1 MVIGA
6 AAYGS
11 MAPAAGGANQEKR
24 EPRDYN
30 NGRRKFSV
38 LLQWFRATC
47 FERSLQLLVAQG
59 PNFFK
64 KGQEIMGGKELLEK
78 YVVVEGHRD
87 VYEQLHRNSIGETA
101 PLRDAIAPR
110 LVRDGINVSV
120 YAISGDSY
128 SHSQNTGRYLETAL
142 ENIDMFLQEAPR
154 SEGMISMIKTRGDLP
169 DKVEPGTVKFILHFE
184 GGMPLQGSIHQL
196 RNFYRLGLRSM
207 QLTWN
212 FRNELGDGVWE
223 NRTGGGLT
231 NFGVEVIKEM
241 NRLGMIVD
249 LAHMNREGF
258 FQALNVARAPL
269 IVSHA
274 NACGMLDNPRNLA
287 DDQIKAIAQQG
298 GLVGILA
305 LPERV
310 TKKDAALED
319 LLKHMDYM
327 IKLVGVEHL
336 ALGMDFVKYDGPRT
350 LKDRH
355 HPLHKPPLIKGF
367 EEIEDLPNLVDGLQK
382 HGYKEEE
389 IAMILGANYLRILK
403 TILPEQS
410 VI

>member
-1 MVIGA
+1 MDA
-6 AAYGS
+6 H
-11 MAPAAGGANQEKR
+11 
-24 EPRDYN
+24 DLL
-30 NGRRKFSV
+30 RKH
-38 LLQWFRATC
+38 
-47 FERSLQLLVAQG
+47 
-59 PNFFK
+59 
-64 KGQEIMGGKELLEK
+64 I
-78 YVVVEGHRD
+78 VVEGHRD
-87 VYEQLHRNSIGETA
+87 VYEQLYRKSVGEEN

-110 LVRDGINVSV
+110 LIRDGINVCV

-128 SHSQNTGRYLETAL
+128 SHSQNTGRYLDTAL
-142 ENIDMFLQEAPR
+142 ENIDMFLEEAPK
-154 SEGMISMIKTRGDLP
+154 SEGMISMIRTRSDLP
-169 DKVEPGTVKFILHFE
+169 EKIEPGQISFMLHFE

-223 NRTGGGLT
+223 NRTRGGLT
-231 NFGVEVIKEM
+231 RFGVQVIKEM
-241 NRLGMIVD
+241 NRLGMVVD

-258 FQALNVARAPL
+258 FQALEVAEAPL

-287 DDQIKAIAQQG
+287 DDQIKAIADQG

-310 TKKDAALED
+310 TKKEATLDD
-319 LLKHMDYM
+319 LLKHLDYM
-327 IKLVGVEHL
+327 AALVGIEHV
-336 ALGMDFVKYDGPRT
+336 ALGLDFIKYDGPRT
-350 LKDRH
+350 LKDQH
-355 HPLHKPPLIKGF
+355 HPLHQRTYVKDF
-367 EEIEDLPNLVDGLQK
+367 EEIEDLPKLVDGFIRR
-382 HGYKEEE
+382 GYKESE
-389 IAMILGANYLRILK
+389 IALILGGNYLRVLK

>member
-1 MVIGA
+1 MDA
-6 AAYGS
+6 
-11 MAPAAGGANQEKR
+11 R
-24 EPRDYN
+24 
-30 NGRRKFSV
+30 
-38 LLQWFRATC
+38 
-47 FERSLQLLVAQG
+47 
-59 PNFFK
+59 
-64 KGQEIMGGKELLEK
+64 ELLK
-78 YVVVEGHRD
+78 KHVVVEGHRD
-87 VYEQLHRNSIGETA
+87 VYEQLYRKSVGEGS
-101 PLRDAIAPR
+101 PIRDGIAPR
-110 LVRDGINVSV
+110 LIRDGINLCV

-128 SHSQNTGRYLETAL
+128 SHTQNTGRYLETAL
-142 ENIDMFLQEAPR
+142 ENIDMFLEEAPR
-154 SEGMISMIKTRGDLP
+154 SEGMISMVRTRSDLP
-169 DKVEPGTVKFILHFE
+169 EKVQPGQISFILHFE

-223 NRTGGGLT
+223 NRTKGGLT

-258 FQALNVARAPL
+258 FQALDVAEAPL

-287 DDQIKAIAQQG
+287 DDQIKAIADQD

-305 LPERV
+305 LPER
-310 TKKDAALED
+310 TAKKDATIED
-319 LLKHMDYM
+319 LLDHIDYM
-327 IKLVGVEHL
+327 VNLAGIEHM
-336 ALGMDFVKYDGPRT
+336 ALGMDFIKYDGPRT

-355 HPLHKPPLIKGF
+355 HPLHERTYVKDF
-367 EEIEDLPNLVDGLQK
+367 EEIEDLPNLIDRLERR
-382 HGYKEEE
+382 GYKESD
-389 IAMILGANYLRILK
+389 IALILGGNYLRILK

>member
-1 MVIGA
+1 M
-6 AAYGS
+6 
-11 MAPAAGGANQEKR
+11 
-24 EPRDYN
+24 
-30 NGRRKFSV
+30 
-38 LLQWFRATC
+38 T
-47 FERSLQLLVAQG
+47 
-59 PNFFK
+59 
-64 KGQEIMGGKELLEK
+64 GKEILQK
-78 YVVVEGHRD
+78 HVVVEGHRD
-87 VYEQLHRNSIGETA
+87 VYEQLYRASVGEA
-101 PLRDAIAPR
+101 SPVRDAIAPR
-110 LVRDGINVSV
+110 LIRDGINVCV

-142 ENIDMFLQEAPR
+142 DQIDMFLQEAPR
-154 SEGMISMIKTRGDLP
+154 SEGMISLIKTRNDLP
-169 DKVEPGTVKFILHFE
+169 DKIRPGNISFILHFE
-184 GGMPLQGSIHQL
+184 GCMPLRGSIHNL
-196 RNFYRLGLRSM
+196 RNFYRLGLRSL
-207 QLTWN
+207 QPVWN

-231 NFGVEVIKEM
+231 NFGVEVIKEA
-241 NRLGMIVD
+241 NRLGMVVD
-249 LAHMNREGF
+249 LSHMNREGF
-258 FQALNVARAPL
+258 FQTLNVAQAPL

-274 NACGMLDNPRNLA
+274 NACGMLDNPRNLS

-310 TKKDAALED
+310 AKGDVGIED
-319 LLKHMDYM
+319 MLRHMDYM

-355 HPLHKPPLIKGF
+355 HPLHKDPLIKNF
-367 EEIEDLPNLVDGLQK
+367 EEIEDLPNLIDGLQK

-389 IAMILGANYLRILK
+389 IALILGGNYLRVLK

>member
-1 MVIGA
+1 MNA
-6 AAYGS
+6 
-11 MAPAAGGANQEKR
+11 R
-24 EPRDYN
+24 
-30 NGRRKFSV
+30 
-38 LLQWFRATC
+38 
-47 FERSLQLLVAQG
+47 
-59 PNFFK
+59 
-64 KGQEIMGGKELLEK
+64 ELLK
-78 YVVVEGHRD
+78 KHVVVEGHRD
-87 VYEQLHRNSIGETA
+87 VYEQLYRKSVGEES
-101 PLRDAIAPR
+101 PIRDAIAPR
-110 LVRDGINVSV
+110 LIRDGINVCV

-128 SHSQNTGRYLETAL
+128 SHTHNTGRYLETAL
-142 ENIDMFLQEAPR
+142 ENIDMFLEEAPR
-154 SEGMISMIKTRGDLP
+154 SEGMIGMIRTRSDLP
-169 DKVEPGTVKFILHFE
+169 EKVQPGQISFILHFE

-223 NRTGGGLT
+223 NRTKGGLT

-258 FQALNVARAPL
+258 FQALEVATAPL

-287 DDQIKAIAQQG
+287 DDQIKAIADQG

-310 TKKDAALED
+310 AKKDATIDD
-319 LLKHMDYM
+319 LLRHIDYM
-327 IKLVGVEHL
+327 IDLAGIEHI
-336 ALGMDFVKYDGPRT
+336 ALGMDFIKYDGPRT

-355 HPLHKPPLIKGF
+355 HPLHERTYVKGF
-367 EEIEDLPNLVDGLQK
+367 EEIEDLPNLIERLEK
-382 HGYKEEE
+382 NGYKESD
-389 IAMILGANYLRILK
+389 IALILGGNYLRVLK
-403 TILPEQS
+403 TILPEHS

>member
-1 MVIGA
+1 MN
-6 AAYGS
+6 
-11 MAPAAGGANQEKR
+11 PTE
-24 EPRDYN
+24 
-30 NGRRKFSV
+30 V
-38 LLQWFRATC
+38 LQR
-47 FERSLQLLVAQG
+47 
-59 PNFFK
+59 
-64 KGQEIMGGKELLEK
+64 

-87 VYEQLHRNSIGETA
+87 VYEQLYRRSLGEGT

-110 LVRDGINVSV
+110 LIRDGINVSV

-142 ENIDMFLQEAPR
+142 ENIDLFLEEAPK
-154 SEGMISMIKTRGDLP
+154 SEGMISMIRTKSDLP
-169 DKVEPGTVKFILHFE
+169 EEARPANIAFLLHFE

-223 NRTGGGLT
+223 NRTKGGLT
-231 NFGVEVIKEM
+231 RFGVEVIREM
-241 NRLGMIVD
+241 NRLGMVVD
-249 LAHMNREGF
+249 LAHLNREGF
-258 FQALNVARAPL
+258 FQALEVAEAPL

-287 DDQIKAIAQQG
+287 DDQIKAIADQG

-310 TKKDAALED
+310 AKKDATLEN
-319 LLKHMDYM
+319 LLQHLDYM
-327 IKLVGVEHL
+327 VRLVGIEYV
-336 ALGMDFVKYDGPRT
+336 ALGLDFIKYDGPRT
-350 LKDRH
+350 LKDQH
-355 HPLHKPPLIKGF
+355 HPLHERKFVKGL
-367 EEIEDLPNLVDGLQK
+367 EEVEDLPKLIEGLSR
-382 HGYKEEE
+382 HGFKEGE
-389 IAMILGANYLRILK
+389 IALILGGNYLRVLK
-403 TILPEQS
+403 NILPEQS

>member
-1 MVIGA
+1 MDA
-6 AAYGS
+6 H
-11 MAPAAGGANQEKR
+11 
-24 EPRDYN
+24 DLL
-30 NGRRKFSV
+30 RKH
-38 LLQWFRATC
+38 
-47 FERSLQLLVAQG
+47 
-59 PNFFK
+59 
-64 KGQEIMGGKELLEK
+64 I
-78 YVVVEGHRD
+78 VVEGHRD
-87 VYEQLHRNSIGETA
+87 VYEQLYRKSVGEEN

-110 LVRDGINVSV
+110 LIRDGINVCV

-128 SHSQNTGRYLETAL
+128 SHSQNTGRYLDTAL
-142 ENIDMFLQEAPR
+142 ENIDMFLEEAPK
-154 SEGMISMIKTRGDLP
+154 SEGMISMIRTRSDLP
-169 DKVEPGTVKFILHFE
+169 EKIEPGQISFMLHFE

-223 NRTGGGLT
+223 NRTRGGLT
-231 NFGVEVIKEM
+231 RFGVQVIKEM
-241 NRLGMIVD
+241 NRLGMVVD

-258 FQALNVARAPL
+258 FQALEAAEAPL

-287 DDQIKAIAQQG
+287 DDQIKAIADQG

-310 TKKDAALED
+310 TKKEATLDD
-319 LLKHMDYM
+319 LLKHLDYM
-327 IKLVGVEHL
+327 AALVGIEHV
-336 ALGMDFVKYDGPRT
+336 ALGLDFIKYDGPRT
-350 LKDRH
+350 LKDQH
-355 HPLHKPPLIKGF
+355 HPLHQRTYVKDF
-367 EEIEDLPNLVDGLQK
+367 EEIEDLPKLVDGFIRR
-382 HGYKEEE
+382 GYKESE
-389 IAMILGANYLRILK
+389 IALILGGNYLRVLK

>member
-1 MVIGA
+1 M
-6 AAYGS
+6 
-11 MAPAAGGANQEKR
+11 
-24 EPRDYN
+24 D
-30 NGRRKFSV
+30 
-38 LLQWFRATC
+38 
-47 FERSLQLLVAQG
+47 
-59 PNFFK
+59 
-64 KGQEIMGGKELLEK
+64 GKELLQK
-78 YVVVEGHRD
+78 YDVVEGHRD
-87 VYEQLHRNSIGETA
+87 VYEQLYRTSIGEKS
-101 PLRDAIAPR
+101 PIRDAIAPR
-110 LVRDGINVSV
+110 LIRDGINVCV

-142 ENIDMFLQEAPR
+142 EQIDQFLQEAPR

-169 DKVEPGTVKFILHFE
+169 GKVEPGTVKFLLHFE

-223 NRTGGGLT
+223 NRTKGGLT

-258 FQALNVARAPL
+258 FQALEVATAPL

-287 DDQIKAIAQQG
+287 DDQIKAIADQG

-310 TKKDAALED
+310 AKKDATIDD
-319 LLKHMDYM
+319 LLRHIDYM
-327 IKLVGVEHL
+327 IDLAGIEHI
-336 ALGMDFVKYDGPRT
+336 ALGMDFIKYDGPRT

-355 HPLHKPPLIKGF
+355 HPLHERTYVKGF
-367 EEIEDLPNLVDGLQK
+367 EEIEDLPNLIERLEK
-382 HGYKEEE
+382 NGYKESD
-389 IAMILGANYLRILK
+389 IALILGGNYLRVLK
-403 TILPEQS
+403 TILPEHS

>member
-1 MVIGA
+1 MDA
-6 AAYGS
+6 
-11 MAPAAGGANQEKR
+11 R
-24 EPRDYN
+24 
-30 NGRRKFSV
+30 
-38 LLQWFRATC
+38 
-47 FERSLQLLVAQG
+47 
-59 PNFFK
+59 
-64 KGQEIMGGKELLEK
+64 ELLK
-78 YVVVEGHRD
+78 KHVVVEGHRD
-87 VYEQLHRNSIGETA
+87 VYEQLYRKSVGEES
-101 PLRDAIAPR
+101 PIRDGIAPR
-110 LVRDGINVSV
+110 LIRDGINLCV

-128 SHSQNTGRYLETAL
+128 SHTQNTGRYLETAL
-142 ENIDMFLQEAPR
+142 ENIDMFLEEAPR
-154 SEGMISMIKTRGDLP
+154 SEGMISMVRTRSDLP
-169 DKVEPGTVKFILHFE
+169 EKVQPGQISFILHFE

-223 NRTGGGLT
+223 NRTKGGLT

-258 FQALNVARAPL
+258 FQALDVAEAPL

-287 DDQIKAIAQQG
+287 DDQIKAIADQD

-305 LPERV
+305 LPER
-310 TKKDAALED
+310 TAKKDATLED
-319 LLKHMDYM
+319 LLDHIDYM
-327 IKLVGVEHL
+327 VNLAGIEHM
-336 ALGMDFVKYDGPRT
+336 ALGMDFIKYDGPRT

-355 HPLHKPPLIKGF
+355 HPLHERTYVKDF
-367 EEIEDLPNLVDGLQK
+367 EEIEDLPNLIDRLERR
-382 HGYKEEE
+382 GYKESD
-389 IAMILGANYLRILK
+389 IALILGGNYLRILK

>member
-1 MVIGA
+1 MD
-6 AAYGS
+6 
-11 MAPAAGGANQEKR
+11 PK
-24 EPRDYN
+24 
-30 NGRRKFSV
+30 
-38 LLQWFRATC
+38 
-47 FERSLQLLVAQG
+47 
-59 PNFFK
+59 
-64 KGQEIMGGKELLEK
+64 EILNK

-87 VYEQLHRNSIGETA
+87 VYEQLYRCSIAEES
-101 PLRDAIAPR
+101 PVRDAIAPR
-110 LVRDGINVSV
+110 LIRDGINVCV

-128 SHSQNTGRYLETAL
+128 AHSQNTGRYVETAL
-142 ENIDMFLQEAPR
+142 ENIDHFLQEAPR
-154 SEGMISMIKTRGDLP
+154 SEGMISLIKTKGDLP
-169 DKVEPGTVKFILHFE
+169 DKVRPGNVAFILHFE
-184 GGMPLQGSIHQL
+184 GGMPLRGSIAQL
-196 RNFYRLGLRSM
+196 RNFYRLGLRSV
-207 QLTWN
+207 QPVWN

-223 NRTGGGLT
+223 NRTRGGLT
-231 NFGVEVIKEM
+231 RFGVEVIKEM
-241 NRLGMIVD
+241 NRLGMVVD

-258 FQALNVARAPL
+258 FQALEAAEAPL

-310 TKKDAALED
+310 ASTDAALDD

-327 IKLVGVEHL
+327 INLVGVEHL

-355 HPLHKPPLIKGF
+355 HPLHKPPLIKDF
-367 EEIEDLPNLVDGLQK
+367 EEIEDLPKLIDGLQR
-382 HGYKEEE
+382 HGYKEDE
-389 IAMILGANYLRILK
+389 IALILGGNYLRVLK

>member
-1 MVIGA
+1 M
-6 AAYGS
+6 
-11 MAPAAGGANQEKR
+11 
-24 EPRDYN
+24 
-30 NGRRKFSV
+30 
-38 LLQWFRATC
+38 T
-47 FERSLQLLVAQG
+47 
-59 PNFFK
+59 
-64 KGQEIMGGKELLEK
+64 GQELLER

-87 VYEQLHRNSIGETA
+87 VYELLYRCSIGEQT

-110 LVRDGINVSV
+110 LIQNGVNICV

-142 ENIDMFLQEAPR
+142 ENIDIFLEEAPK
-154 SEGMISMIKTRGDLP
+154 SEGMISLIRTKSDLP
-169 DKVEPGTVKFILHFE
+169 DKVRPGNIAFILHFE
-184 GGMPLQGSIHQL
+184 GGMPLQRSIHQL

-223 NRTGGGLT
+223 NRTKGGLT
-231 NFGVEVIKEM
+231 RFGVQVIKEM
-241 NRLGMIVD
+241 NRLGMVVD

-258 FQALNVARAPL
+258 FQSLEVAQAPL

-274 NACGMLDNPRNLA
+274 NACGMLDHPRNLG
-287 DDQIKAIAQQG
+287 DDQIKAIADQG

-310 TKKDAALED
+310 SKKDATVEG
-319 LLKHMDYM
+319 LLKHLDYM
-327 IKLVGVEHL
+327 VELVGVEHL
-336 ALGMDFVKYDGPRT
+336 ALGLDFIKYDGPRT
-350 LKDRH
+350 LKDEH
-355 HPLHKPPLIKGF
+355 HPLHERVYVKDF
-367 EEIEDLPNLVDGLQK
+367 EEIEDMPKLVEGLIR
-382 HGYKEEE
+382 HGYKEKEV
-389 IAMILGANYLRILK
+389 ALILGGNYLRILK

>member
-1 MVIGA
+1 M
-6 AAYGS
+6 
-11 MAPAAGGANQEKR
+11 
-24 EPRDYN
+24 
-30 NGRRKFSV
+30 
-38 LLQWFRATC
+38 LQ
-47 FERSLQLLVAQG
+47 
-59 PNFFK
+59 K
-64 KGQEIMGGKELLEK
+64 H
-78 YVVVEGHRD
+78 VVVEGHRD
-87 VYEQLHRNSIGETA
+87 VYEQLYRVSAGEPS

-110 LVRDGINVSV
+110 LIRDGINVCV
-120 YAISGDSY
+120 YAVSGDSY

-142 ENIDMFLQEAPR
+142 ENIDLFLQEAPR
-154 SEGMISMIKTRGDLP
+154 SEGMISLIRTRGDLP
-169 DKVEPGTVKFILHFE
+169 GKVRPGNVAFILHFE

-241 NRLGMIVD
+241 NRLGMVVD

-258 FQALNVARAPL
+258 FQSLEVAQAPL

-287 DDQIKAIAQQG
+287 DGQIKAIAQQG

-310 TKKDAALED
+310 AKNNAGLED

-327 IKLVGVEHL
+327 INLAGVEHL

-350 LKDRH
+350 LKDRD
-355 HPLHKPPLIKGF
+355 HPLHKPALVKGF
-367 EEIEDLPNLVDGLQK
+367 EEIEDLPNLIDGLQR

-389 IAMILGANYLRILK
+389 IALILGGNYLRVLK
-403 TILPEQS
+403 TILPEKS